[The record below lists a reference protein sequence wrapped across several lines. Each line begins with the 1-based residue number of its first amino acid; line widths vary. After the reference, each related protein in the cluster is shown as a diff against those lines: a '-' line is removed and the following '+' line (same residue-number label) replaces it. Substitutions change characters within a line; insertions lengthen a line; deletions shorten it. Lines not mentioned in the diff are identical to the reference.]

1 MTWQMILV
9 IALFFWIFIA
19 LNWKIADPVIVGI
32 SIPTILALAGIMKPA
47 TAFSDFSNS
56 TCMFFMSMFVIGRA
70 IMKTGLADT
79 IGSTIINLIGK
90 TEKRLTL
97 SVAVV
102 AAGMSAF
109 LNDTGTTGCLMPIVG
124 AMAQKAQVKLSKI
137 YMTLAFFAS
146 MGGTITLIGTTPH
159 IIAGGLLEKA
169 GYQGYGFFEFSK
181 VGLPITLIGLIYM
194 YFIGYHTLPEVETS
208 YDQVPPVAHKDK
220 RGMIITSIVF
230 VILVIALAT
239 KIMPFHLAAVLGA
252 MIGVGTRCIT
262 VNDALDSFSMPTL
275 FLVAGVFPL
284 SGAMA
289 KTGVTKM
296 IIDFTSQYATSVSP
310 YAAILMISGLTAF
323 LTQFMMGTSLS
334 AIMLPMGIVYAQSL
348 HLDPRGVVMA
358 IAVASS
364 LAFCTPFGTGP
375 NLLVWKPGGYEI
387 KDYFKTGLPLLV
399 MAWLVSSTIIWY
411 FYEFAK

>member
-1 MTWQMILV
+1 MTWQMWLV
-9 IALFFWIFIA
+9 IGLFFWVFIA
-19 LNWKIADPVIVGI
+19 LNWKIADPIIVGI
-32 SIPTILALAGIMKPA
+32 SIPTILALTGILNPA

-79 IGSTIINLIGK
+79 IGSTIINLIGR
-90 TEKRLTL
+90 TERRLTL

-102 AAGMSAF
+102 SASMSAF

-124 AMAQKAQVKLSKI
+124 AMAQKAHVKLSRI

-146 MGGTITLIGTTPH
+146 MGGTITLVGTTPH
-159 IIAGGLLEKA
+159 IIASGLLEKA
-169 GYQGYGFFEFSK
+169 GYQGYGFFEFTK
-181 VGLPITLIGLIYM
+181 VGLPITIIGGLYM
-194 YFIGYHTLPEVETS
+194 YFIGSKMLPEVETS
-208 YDQVPPVAHKDK
+208 YDDVPPVAKKDK
-220 RGMIITSIVF
+220 RGMVITSLVF
-230 VILVIALAT
+230 IILVIAMAT
-239 KIMPFHLAAVLGA
+239 KIMPFHLAAVLGS
-252 MIGVGTRCIT
+252 IIVVVTKCIT
-262 VNDALDSFSMPTL
+262 VDDAISSFSMPTL

-289 KTGVTKM
+289 KTGVTQM
-296 IIDFTSQYATSVSP
+296 LIGFLGQYTSSVSP
-310 YAAILMISGLTAF
+310 YVGILLISGLTAF

-334 AIMLPMGIVYAQSL
+334 AIMLPLGIVYAQSL
-348 HLDPRGVVMA
+348 NLDPRGVVMA

-387 KDYFKTGLPLLV
+387 KDYFKVGLPLVTL
-399 MAWLVSSTIIWY
+399 AWLVASTIIWY
-411 FYEFAK
+411 FYEFMK

>member
-1 MTWQMILV
+1 MTWQMWLV
-9 IALFFWIFIA
+9 IGLFFWVFFA

-32 SIPTILALAGIMKPA
+32 SIPTILAVAGILKPA

-56 TCMFFMSMFVIGRA
+56 TCMFFMAMFVIGRA
-70 IMKTGLADT
+70 IMKTGLADL

-90 TEKRLTL
+90 TERRLTL

-102 AAGMSAF
+102 ASGMSAF

-124 AMAQKAQVKLSKI
+124 AMAQKAHVKLSRI
-137 YMTLAFFAS
+137 YLTLAFFAS
-146 MGGTITLIGTTPH
+146 MGGTITLVGTTPH
-159 IIAGGLLEKA
+159 IIASGLLEKA
-169 GYQGYGFFEFSK
+169 GFAGYGFFEFTK
-181 VGLPITLIGLIYM
+181 IGLPITIVCGLYM
-194 YFIGYHTLPEVETS
+194 YFIGSRGLPSVETR
-208 YDQVPPVAHKDK
+208 YDDIPPVAKKDK
-220 RGMIITSIVF
+220 RGMITTALVF
-230 VILVIALAT
+230 VLLIVALAT
-239 KIMPFHLAAVLGA
+239 KLMPFHLAAVIGA
-252 MIGVGTRCIT
+252 ILVVVTKCIT

-289 KTGVTKM
+289 KTGVTQLL
-296 IIDFTSQYATSVSP
+296 INLIGQYATSVSP
-310 YAAILMISGLTAF
+310 FVAILLIVGLTAF

-334 AIMLPMGIVYAQSL
+334 AIMLPLGIVYAQSL
-348 HLDPRGVVMA
+348 GLDPRGVVMG

-387 KDYFKTGLPLLV
+387 KDYFKAGFPMLV
-399 MAWLVSSTIIWY
+399 IAWLMTSGIVY
-411 FYEFAK
+411 YAYELNK